1 MRSTF
6 ADRPASVRARWLAV
20 ALLAGVIL
28 VVSVIPIPGSVPEEG
43 GGIPTSVLFHFLGYA
58 ALAAALAIALGSR
71 RLRSS
76 ISGSFAGASGYG
88 VLMEFV
94 QLGLPY
100 RTFSYLDMAVNA
112 SGALL
117 ATTVA
122 LVVALLRRSE

>member
-1 MRSTF
+1 MRSAF
-6 ADRPASVRARWLAV
+6 DDRSAPVRTRWLAV

-28 VVSVIPIPGSVPEEG
+28 VVSVIPIPESVPDDG
-43 GGIPTSVLFHFLGYA
+43 VIPTSVLFHFLGYA

-94 QLGLPY
+94 QSGLPY
-100 RTFSYLDMAVNA
+100 RTFSTLDMAVNA

>member
-1 MRSTF
+1 MRSAF
-6 ADRPASVRARWLAV
+6 DDRPASVRARWLAV

-28 VVSVIPIPGSVPEEG
+28 VVSVIPIPGSVPDDG
-43 GGIPTSVLFHFLGYA
+43 VIPTSVLFHFLGYA

-88 VLMEFV
+88 VLLEFV
-94 QLGLPY
+94 QSGLPY
-100 RTFSYLDMAVNA
+100 RTFSTLDMAVNA